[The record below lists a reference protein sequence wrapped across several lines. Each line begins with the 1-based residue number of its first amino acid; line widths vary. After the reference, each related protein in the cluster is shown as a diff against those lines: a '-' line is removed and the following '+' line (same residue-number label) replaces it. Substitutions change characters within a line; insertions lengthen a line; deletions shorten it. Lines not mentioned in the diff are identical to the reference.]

1 MNATIEAKLKE
12 LCTAIAQ
19 DAELQTARQQAEAF
33 LADEEAVDLYRDLMS
48 RSRDMQHRQR
58 NGEDIH
64 DEDVQ
69 QLVELK
75 HAADN
80 HSAIQ
85 SFHSAQD
92 TLQGVAEMVSAYVSK
107 TLENGKVPTEEDL
120 APAGGC
126 GAGCGCH

>member
-85 SFHSAQD
+85 SCHSAQD
-92 TLQGVAEMVSAYVSK
+92 TLQRVA
-107 TLENGKVPTEEDL
+107 
-120 APAGGC
+120 
-126 GAGCGCH
+126 